1 MLVIYDF
8 IRSLFDKYG
17 KIQFTSMVVHDI
29 RLYFPI
35 RKTQVEITSRKSMIK
50 KEMQNFKY
58 ISTFDD

>member
-29 RLYFPI
+29 RAYIFQYG
-35 RKTQVEITSRKSMIK
+35 KHKSK
-50 KEMQNFKY
+50 SPLEKV
-58 ISTFDD
+58 